1 MKYYLN
7 NKDTCA
13 RVNLYGSDIEQLFRL
28 NGYHKVN
35 YMELADIIIIN
46 TCSFLKS
53 KEDYFL
59 NRIKEIHADS
69 RPDQRILVI
78 GCLGSIC
85 SEDIRKISPS
95 ILIFGRDKNEIKT
108 FFGFKKDTKV
118 SATHI
123 KEDMPLNKRIL
134 SLLNDT
140 LIHSKHIE
148 FRLNKKKVC
157 YIQISAGC
165 RGACTY
171 CSEKFTTKLHS
182 TPIPDIIMAIE
193 DGIKN
198 GYTLFSLSSDDAS
211 AYGYDIGVDL
221 DMLLSEIIKIKNK
234 RISFIIPE
242 FNPNGITDLTIELLK
257 DPRFLYITIPIQS
270 GSQMILDKMKRPYKI
285 QDIVNKIRRIK
296 KGNPNI
302 MINSH
307 LIVGFPGET
316 DSDFAKTMILV
327 QTGLLDRVKVFKYSQ
342 RPGTEASKYPNQIN
356 EQIKEKRAKE
366 LLNTIKKMNLKKKSL
381 VNLLLNL
388 DQIK

>member
-1 MKYYLN
+1 MKYYVN

-148 FRLNKKKVC
+148 F
-157 YIQISAGC
+157 Q
-165 RGACTY
+165 
-171 CSEKFTTKLHS
+171 
-182 TPIPDIIMAIE
+182 
-193 DGIKN
+193 
-198 GYTLFSLSSDDAS
+198 
-211 AYGYDIGVDL
+211 
-221 DMLLSEIIKIKNK
+221 
-234 RISFIIPE
+234 
-242 FNPNGITDLTIELLK
+242 
-257 DPRFLYITIPIQS
+257 
-270 GSQMILDKMKRPYKI
+270 
-285 QDIVNKIRRIK
+285 
-296 KGNPNI
+296 
-302 MINSH
+302 
-307 LIVGFPGET
+307 
-316 DSDFAKTMILV
+316 
-327 QTGLLDRVKVFKYSQ
+327 
-342 RPGTEASKYPNQIN
+342 
-356 EQIKEKRAKE
+356 
-366 LLNTIKKMNLKKKSL
+366 LKKKRYAIFKYQPVVEEL
-381 VNLLLNL
+381 VPIAAKNSQLSFIAHLF
-388 DQIK
+388 QI